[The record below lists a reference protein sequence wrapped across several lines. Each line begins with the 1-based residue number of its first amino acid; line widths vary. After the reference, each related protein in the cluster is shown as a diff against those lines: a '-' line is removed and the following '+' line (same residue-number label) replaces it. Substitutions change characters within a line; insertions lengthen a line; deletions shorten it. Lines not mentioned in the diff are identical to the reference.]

1 MSYERL
7 RPAFTLD
14 QSKIE
19 ELKRIT
25 PEAFADGKINWETL
39 KQALGEHL
47 EEEGADAEHFGL
59 FWPGKRE
66 ARRLAAMPSK
76 GTLVPVPSEGVDEG
90 TTRNVFIEGE
100 NLEVLKL
107 LQKSYAG
114 RIKMIYIDPPYN
126 TGKDFVYQDDFK
138 EQLEEYLRRTGQVDE
153 TGKPWTTN
161 TRADGRFHSKWLS
174 MMYPRILLAK
184 SLLSEDGLMVVSIN
198 DNEVFSL
205 RMIMNEL
212 FGEENFLAQFVWR
225 TDGNFDNQA
234 KVKVC
239 HEYMLA
245 YARNLSLLPAP
256 PVVDPNV
263 PETSKLFRDEIRNTI
278 VKNGPK
284 NPVSSVVLPKG
295 FPAAFDSGVIRKRMD
310 AWPHYEHDATIKS
323 FHLQADTTVK
333 SGWSSKD
340 LLLEFIQRG
349 MQPIVDSKGQETTFL
364 ITETGA
370 IENVKKRPENQSH
383 VISVL
388 TGLGHT
394 QSRGAELEE
403 AGIIFDYPKPVEL
416 IKYIVSM
423 NHSKD
428 YIVLDF
434 FAGAGTTAEAVLEL
448 NNSDKG
454 SRKYICVQFMEPI
467 EPETK
472 VYKAGFKSIDQVCK
486 KRLHLAA
493 KKMKKIRSVG
503 DVGFRSYRLSPSA
516 FNAWRDY
523 KGTNLVDLEKSLNL
537 FDSQAL
543 EDRDVTSILVELML
557 VEGFPLDSAV
567 EVIKESTKNVVYLV
581 SSGFCEHSLLI
592 CLDKKIEHKTIDALT
607 FKENDVFVCL
617 DSALSDQE
625 KMHLSDRCKLK
636 TI

>member
-7 RPAFTLD
+7 TPKFSITKQKLEA
-14 QSKIE
+14 
-19 ELKRIT
+19 LKRVI
-25 PEAFADGKINWETL
+25 PEAFADGKINWQVLREDL
-39 KQALGEHL
+39 RDHL
-47 EEEGADAEHFGL
+47 EEEGADTEHFGL

-66 ARRLAAMPSK
+66 ARRMAAIPSK
-76 GTLVPVPSEGVDEG
+76 GTLVPCPGEGIDEEN
-90 TTRNVFIEGE
+90 THNIFIEGE
-100 NLEVLKL
+100 NLEVLKI

-126 TGKDFVYQDDFK
+126 TGKDFVYEDDFK
-138 EQLEEYLRRTGQVDE
+138 EPIEEYLRRTNQVDE
-153 TGKPWTTN
+153 MGKPWTTN

-174 MMYPRILLAK
+174 MMYPRIILAK
-184 SLLSEDGLMVVSIN
+184 SLLSQDGLIVVSIN
-198 DNEVFSL
+198 DNEVFGL

-212 FGEENFLAQFVWR
+212 FGEENFLAQFVWK

-239 HEYMLA
+239 HEYLLA
-245 YARNLSLLPAP
+245 FARDLSLFPAP
-256 PVVDPNV
+256 PVVDPNI
-263 PETSKLFRDEIRNTI
+263 PRTSKLFKGEIRNTI

-295 FPAAFDSGVIRKRMD
+295 FPAAFERGVIRKRKD

-323 FHLQADTTVK
+323 FCLQNATSVS

-340 LLLEFIQRG
+340 ILLEFIERG

-364 ITETGA
+364 LTETGA

-388 TGLGHT
+388 TGLGNT
-394 QSRGAELEE
+394 QSSGAELEE

-423 NHSKD
+423 NHCND
-428 YIVLDF
+428 HLVLDF

-448 NNSDKG
+448 NNSDQG

-472 VYKAGFKSIDQVCK
+472 AYKAGFRSIDQVCR
-486 KRLHLAA
+486 KRLHWAA
-493 KKMKKIRSVG
+493 KKMKNLRSKG
-503 DVGFRSYRLSPSA
+503 DVGFRSFRLATSA
-516 FNAWRDY
+516 FNIWEKY
-523 KGTNLVDLEKSLNL
+523 KGTSIIELEKSLNL
-537 FDSQAL
+537 FDIEAL
-543 EDRDVTSILVELML
+543 ENRDAKSILMELML
-557 VEGFPLDSAV
+557 IEGFPLDSTLEALQ
-567 EVIKESTKNVVYLV
+567 EVDNVVYRI
-581 SSGFCEHSLLI
+581 SSVCCEHTLLI
-592 CLDKKIEHKTIDALT
+592 CLDKKFNHRTIDALS
-607 FKENDVFVCL
+607 FKENDVFVCI
-617 DSALSDQE
+617 DSALSDQA
-625 KMHLSDRCKLK
+625 KMRLADRCKLK